1 MILFDELNTGNPI
14 SSILEYFDEMDLPE
28 LEKKKRK
35 AFAQSFFDA
44 MLFIFALFSVMKQY
58 NRINKEFIIS
68 QLQSRYSEIVLQYMD
83 IDKYLEDY
91 ISNFSKETVDVT
103 LRRIDEPFY
112 LSQDRGILISVNEA
126 NNTLNYKDFL
136 DAKENGKTRKQ
147 WITEKDKKVRKTHKI
162 LDDKTISID
171 DVFLVGDTF
180 MRFPHDT
187 LYGIDYTELSNCRC
201 TIKYF

>member
-14 SSILEYFDEMDLPE
+14 LSISEYFDEMDLPE

-58 NRINKEFIIS
+58 NRINKQFIIS
-68 QLQSRYSEIVLQYMD
+68 QLQSRYSEIVLQYMN
-83 IDKYLEDY
+83 IDKYIENY
-91 ISNFSKETVDVT
+91 ISNFSEETVDVT
-103 LRRIDEPFY
+103 LKHIDEPFY

-126 NNTLNYKDFL
+126 SNTLNYKDFL
-136 DAKENGKTRKQ
+136 NAKEKRKTRKR

-162 LDDKTISID
+162 LDNKTILID